1 MAIIQA
7 TRAAQWPLMAEFTI
21 NFDDQ
26 LLNPSGVL
34 EGITTVGSHVFDAI
48 KLPQGACVVGGEVV
62 TETAFTG
69 STALNVSIGDATLA
83 TRYLGATD
91 KTAATRTALVLT
103 GFMTTG
109 EDIRITIAPTVA
121 AVTAG
126 KLTVRVLF
134 TLRNRANE
142 TMPN

>member
-1 MAIIQA
+1 MGIIQA

-48 KLPQGACVVGGEVV
+48 KLPQGACVVSGEVV

-83 TRYLGATD
+83 TRYLAATD
-91 KTAATRTALVLT
+91 KTAATRTALVPT